1 MKKWTVKQPDENAA
15 KKLAQEAGISL
26 FAAKLLI
33 NRGIFTRDEADEFFN
48 AEELSPPEEIT
59 DMEKAVNVITAAME
73 NGDKITVYGDY
84 DCDGVTAT
92 VILFGYL
99 QAMGAEADWY
109 IPSRDEGYGL
119 NKAAIDKIA
128 ESGTKLII
136 TVDNGISAIE
146 EAEYIKEKGMT
157 LVITDHHQVPE
168 QIPDAAAVI
177 DPHRDDD
184 FSTCKELAGCGV
196 ALKLVMALEGDSDTV
211 LEEWGDLAA
220 VGTVGDIVPLTG
232 ENRILVRRGLES
244 LPVTENMGLRALL
257 RQCGVHEEDRLS
269 AVSLAFSVCPR
280 INAAGRFAHP
290 KEAAELLLSENEKM
304 IPVMA
309 ERLTMLNM
317 QRQQE
322 EKRILDEIM
331 QMTENDPLLLKRRVL
346 IVCGKGWSHGV
357 IGIIASR
364 LLNGFGKP
372 VLVITQEGE
381 FSRGSARSVE
391 GFSLFKMLTCLSDQ
405 LVKFGG
411 HTKAAGFTLLTENIE
426 EFSAAVQEY
435 AMMNSPQMP
444 ADVFEAEMTANAEDM
459 TVENIDSLRWFEP
472 FGEAN
477 PNPVLMLPDCLIKS
491 VRPLKE
497 GKYLAFTVEFQNRE
511 FKVLNFSSTYNS
523 FGFKAG
529 DRAELLVTPY
539 VNEYKNV
546 KSVEF
551 RLVDVRPAGF
561 KQDRYFAAQHAYEQL
576 CLEEKISPALA
587 SRVIPDRNVLMTVY
601 DAFKTSPS
609 IKRAA
614 DVTAAKGINY
624 CMFRVAADAMESVG
638 LLKIHELK
646 GTAELLPAKGKTEL
660 ENCPY
665 LIRLRQ
671 RLK

>member
-109 IPSRDEGYGL
+109 IPGRDEGYGL
-119 NKAAIDKIA
+119 NKAAIDRIA

-146 EAEYIKEKGMT
+146 EAEYIKEKGMA

-168 QIPDAAAVI
+168 QIPDAVAVI

-322 EKRILDEIM
+322 EKKILEEIV
-331 QMTENDPLLLKRRVL
+331 QMAESDPLLLKRRVL

-435 AMMNSPQMP
+435 ALINNPEMP
-444 ADVFEAEMTANAEDM
+444 ADVFEAEMTANAEEL

-477 PNPVLMLPDCLIKS
+477 PSPVLMLSDCLIKS

-497 GKYLAFTVEFQNRE
+497 GKYVSFTVLFQNRE
-511 FKVLNFSSTYNS
+511 FKAVDFKTTYS
-523 FGFKAG
+523 AFGFKAG
-529 DRAELLVTPY
+529 DRAELLVSPE
-539 VNEYKNV
+539 VNEYNGTT
-546 KSVEF
+546 SVEL
-551 RLVDVRPAGF
+551 RVTDIRPAGF
-561 KQDRYFAAQHAYEQL
+561 KQDRYFAAQNAYEQL
-576 CLEEKISPALA
+576 CLGERISPSLA

-601 DAFKTSPS
+601 DAFKISPS
-609 IKRAA
+609 VKRAA
-614 DVTAAKGINY
+614 DIAAAKGINY
-624 CMFRVAADAMESVG
+624 CMFRVAADAMASVG
-638 LLKIHELK
+638 LLKLHECT
-646 GTAELLPAKGKTEL
+646 GMAELLPAKGKTEL

-665 LIRLRQ
+665 LISLKQ

>member
-73 NGDKITVYGDY
+73 NGDKIIVYGDY

-109 IPSRDEGYGL
+109 IPGRDEGYGL
-119 NKAAIDKIA
+119 NKAAIDRIA

-146 EAEYIKEKGMT
+146 EAKYIKEKGMT

-269 AVSLAFSVCPR
+269 AISLAFSVCPR

-322 EKRILDEIM
+322 EKKILEEIV
-331 QMTENDPLLLKRRVL
+331 QMAESDPLLLKRRVL

-364 LLNGFGKP
+364 MLNRFGKP
-372 VLVITQEGE
+372 VLIITDEGE

-391 GFSLFKMLTCLSDQ
+391 GFSLFKMLTTLSDQ

-411 HTKAAGFTLLTENIE
+411 HTKAAGFTLRTENIE

-435 AMMNSPQMP
+435 ALINNPEMP
-444 ADVFEAEMTANAEDM
+444 ADVFEAEMTANAEEL

-477 PNPVLMLPDCLIKS
+477 PSPVLMLPDCLIKS

-497 GKYLAFTVEFQNRE
+497 GKYVSFTVLFQNRE
-511 FKVLNFSSTYNS
+511 FKAVDFKTTYS
-523 FGFKAG
+523 AFGFKAG
-529 DRAELLVTPY
+529 DRAELLVSPE
-539 VNEYKNV
+539 VNEYNGTT
-546 KSVEF
+546 SVEL
-551 RLVDVRPAGF
+551 RVTDIRPAGF
-561 KQDRYFAAQHAYEQL
+561 KQDRYFAAQSAYEQL
-576 CLEEKISPALA
+576 CLGERISPSLA

-609 IKRAA
+609 VKRAA
-614 DVTAAKGINY
+614 DIAAAKGINY
-624 CMFRVAADAMESVG
+624 CMFRVAADAMASVG
-638 LLKIHELK
+638 LLKLHECT
-646 GTAELLPAKGKTEL
+646 GMAELLPAKGKTEL

-665 LIRLRQ
+665 LISLKQ

>member
-109 IPSRDEGYGL
+109 IPGRDEGYGL
-119 NKAAIDKIA
+119 NKAAIDRIA

-322 EKRILDEIM
+322 EKKILEEIV
-331 QMTENDPLLLKRRVL
+331 QMAESDPLLLKRRVL

-364 LLNGFGKP
+364 MLNRFGKP
-372 VLVITQEGE
+372 VLIITDEGE

-391 GFSLFKMLTCLSDQ
+391 GFSLFKMLTALSDQ

-411 HTKAAGFTLLTENIE
+411 HTKAAGFTLRTENIE

-435 AMMNSPQMP
+435 ALINNPEMP
-444 ADVFEAEMTANAEDM
+444 ADVFEAEMTANAEEL

-477 PNPVLMLPDCLIKS
+477 PSPVLMLPDCLIKS

-497 GKYLAFTVEFQNRE
+497 GKYVSFTVLFQNRE
-511 FKVLNFSSTYNS
+511 FKAVDFKTTYS
-523 FGFKAG
+523 AFGFKAG
-529 DRAELLVTPY
+529 DRAELLVSPE
-539 VNEYKNV
+539 VNEYNGTT
-546 KSVEF
+546 SVEL
-551 RLVDVRPAGF
+551 RVTDIRPAGF
-561 KQDRYFAAQHAYEQL
+561 KQDRYFAAQSAYEQL
-576 CLEEKISPALA
+576 CLGERISPSLA

-609 IKRAA
+609 VKRAA
-614 DVTAAKGINY
+614 DIAAAKGINY
-624 CMFRVAADAMESVG
+624 CMFRVAADAMASVG
-638 LLKIHELK
+638 LLKLHECT
-646 GTAELLPAKGKTEL
+646 GMAELLPAKGKTEL

-665 LIRLRQ
+665 LISLKQ

>member
-119 NKAAIDKIA
+119 NKAAIDRIA

-211 LEEWGDLAA
+211 FEEWGDLAA

-444 ADVFEAEMTANAEDM
+444 ADVFEAEMTANAEEM

-477 PNPVLMLPDCLIKS
+477 PNPVLMIPDCLIKS

-497 GKYLAFTVEFQNRE
+497 GKYLSFTVEFQNRE
-511 FKVLNFSSTYNS
+511 FKVLNFSSTYS
-523 FGFKAG
+523 AFGFKAG
-529 DRAELLVTPY
+529 DRVELLVTPY

-551 RLVDVRPAGF
+551 RLTDIRPAGF

-601 DAFKTSPS
+601 DAFKISPS

-665 LIRLRQ
+665 LIRLKQ

>member
-15 KKLAQEAGISL
+15 KKLAQEAGITL

-146 EAEYIKEKGMT
+146 EAKYIKEKGMT

-331 QMTENDPLLLKRRVL
+331 QMSENDPLLLKRRAL